1 MQTNFGVSA
10 QAADKRIETLAS
22 TNVEWRSRAEKEFD
36 DIILIK
42 YADFLNRICPIRNT
56 YDFEDEYIRQQ
67 ERDSWF

>member
-1 MQTNFGVSA
+1 
-10 QAADKRIETLAS
+10 LAR

-42 YADFLNRICPIRNT
+42 YADFLNRICPVRNT

-67 ERDSWF
+67 ERNSCF